1 MSKNKRKFSVAFDPV
16 QLKDK
21 IKRRQTIIDTLTKLS
36 EEFLSNVR
44 ALMTSSDDVE
54 SILMSSSQLVVELAV
69 VSLLGLHRVESI
81 RYAYHHVPN
90 TYCDKRSKFIAPIIS
105 SVLST
110 NELQEDTTVC
120 LASVVEVTTH
130 VHYMYS

>member
-36 EEFLSNVR
+36 EEFLSNVI

-54 SILMSSSQLVVELAV
+54 SILSPQVN
-69 VSLLGLHRVESI
+69 LL
-81 RYAYHHVPN
+81 
-90 TYCDKRSKFIAPIIS
+90 
-105 SVLST
+105 
-110 NELQEDTTVC
+110 
-120 LASVVEVTTH
+120 
-130 VHYMYS
+130 